1 MVFGWKTSLQNCFR
15 YYKQNL
21 GAMFIISA
29 LLTGCE
35 LIFITMLQHAYWIVQ
50 FFPVYLLFFVF
61 VFQYLL
67 LVGIIRLHQG
77 FIAYCQEIVRSGR
90 SKLRQG
96 LEKTRGRTL
105 RGLRSN
111 LTVFVLVLLPS
122 LAYFMTILYI
132 GDLVTRAITS
142 TLLLVMVFLLLT
154 PYHFIQVAAASES
167 KLVNDL
173 RISTT
178 ITRMYFKETL
188 LYSFLAICWIVVPLH
203 VWLVIEQGRI
213 HFCGCAPVLQTLA
226 LCLTLA
232 RPIWVM
238 LQVQVYA
245 YVKRTHFPVPEMDP
259 DLRDRN
265 LI

>member
-1 MVFGWKTSLQNCFR
+1 MVFGWKTSLKNCFR
-15 YYKQNL
+15 YYKHNL
-21 GAMFIISA
+21 LAMLLISI

-61 VFQYLL
+61 LFQYILL
-67 LVGIIRLHQG
+67 IGIIRMHQG
-77 FIAYCQEIVRSGR
+77 FIAYCQEIVKSGR
-90 SKLRQG
+90 MTFRLG
-96 LEKTRGRTL
+96 LEKTKGRTL
-105 RGLRSN
+105 RGLKSN
-111 LTVFVLVLLPS
+111 LTVFVLILLPS
-122 LAYFMTILYI
+122 LAYFITILYI
-132 GDLVTRAITS
+132 DDLITRALTS
-142 TLLLVMVFLLLT
+142 TVLLGMIYLLLT
-154 PYHFIQVAAASES
+154 PYHFIQVAASSES

-188 LYSFLAICWIVVPLH
+188 IYSFLTIGWLFVPLH
-203 VWLVIEQGRI
+203 IWLVIEQGHI
-213 HFCGCAPVLQTLA
+213 HFCGCAPVLQGIA
-226 LCLTLA
+226 LCLTMV

-245 YVKRTHFPVPEMDP
+245 YVKRTQFPVPEMDP

>member
-1 MVFGWKTSLQNCFR
+1 MVFGWKTSLKNCFR
-15 YYKQNL
+15 YYRLNL
-21 GAMFIISA
+21 GAMLLISTV
-29 LLTGCE
+29 LTVCE

-61 VFQYLL
+61 LFQYLL
-67 LVGIIRLHQG
+67 LVAIIRLHQG
-77 FIAYCQEIVRSGR
+77 FISYCQEIVKTGR
-90 SKLRQG
+90 MTFRQG
-96 LEKTRGRTL
+96 LENTKGRTL
-105 RGLRSN
+105 RGLKSN
-111 LTVFVLVLLPS
+111 LTVFVLVLVPC
-122 LAYFMTILYI
+122 LAYFLTISYI
-132 GDLVTRAITS
+132 DDLVTRAITS
-142 TLLLVMVFLLLT
+142 TVLLGMIFLLLT

-178 ITRMYFKETL
+178 ISRMYFKETL
-188 LYSFLAICWIVVPLH
+188 LYSFLAICWLALPLH
-203 VWLVIEQGRI
+203 IWLVIEQGHI
-213 HFCGCAPVLQTLA
+213 HFCGCAPVLQSTT
-226 LCLTLA
+226 LCLTMV